1 MTLSIPKS
9 REETPVTTI
18 YQQIK
23 WSSDISAAPKGET
36 VVNKRTVLLKGK
48 PVDQEIP
55 TFIPTFILALTKCG
69 KVVRT
74 CWLPI
79 QRTASGA
86 KLGGERWDGFNP
98 GSEPLLW
105 AHWPDA
111 TELGATLAAA
121 NAADAVLAYA
131 EEDA

>member
-1 MTLSIPKS
+1 MTLSIPQS

-36 VVNKRTVLLKGK
+36 VVNKRTMLVKGK

-74 CWLPI
+74 YWIPGNGRPLEA
-79 QRTASGA
+79 RWSG
-86 KLGGERWDGFNP
+86 LNHGEQ
-98 GSEPLLW
+98 PLAW

-111 TELGATLAAA
+111 AELDATLAAA
-121 NAADAVLAYA
+121 NAADAILAHA